1 MEVTCHQIDVTQA
14 QINNLTTT
22 YGYNLIALKKLQF
35 SPSIFVDEDFQPFKN
50 MNDATEPV
58 VERPVNE
65 AIVEGDDDVG
75 PSNDVSPRQQDDC
88 DTS

>member
-1 MEVTCHQIDVTQA
+1 MEATCHQIDVTQA
-14 QINNLTTT
+14 QINNLTIA
-22 YGYNLIALKKLQF
+22 YGCYLIALKKLQS

-50 MNDATEPV
+50 MVDATEPI